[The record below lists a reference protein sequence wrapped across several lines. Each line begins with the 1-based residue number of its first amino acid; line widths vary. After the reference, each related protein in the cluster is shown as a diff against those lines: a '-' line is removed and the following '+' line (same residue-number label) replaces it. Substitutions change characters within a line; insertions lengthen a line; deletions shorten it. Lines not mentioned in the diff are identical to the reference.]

1 MKRYGITALLLL
13 TITLVVAMK
22 TDQTVK
28 TLYDFKAKTLEG
40 KDYDFSTLKGKKVMI
55 VNTASECGFTPQYEA
70 LQKLHEK
77 YDSTGKFEIIGFP
90 CNQFGG
96 QEPGSST
103 EIRTFC
109 TKNYGVT
116 FQMMEKIDVKGEN
129 QHPLYKWLTNK
140 SENGVEDAPVKWN
153 FQKFLIDENG
163 KYVDHAASAEQPDSE
178 RIIKWIE
185 GK

>member
-1 MKRYGITALLLL
+1 MKRYGIAALLLL
-13 TITLVVAMK
+13 TITLTIAMK
-22 TDQTVK
+22 TDQTGK

-70 LQKLHEK
+70 LQKLYEK

-96 QEPGSST
+96 QEPGSAT

-116 FQMMEKIDVKGEN
+116 FQMMEKIDVKGDN

-163 KYVDHAASAEQPDSE
+163 KYVDQAGSGEQPDSE

>member
-103 EIRTFC
+103 
-109 TKNYGVT
+109 
-116 FQMMEKIDVKGEN
+116 
-129 QHPLYKWLTNK
+129 
-140 SENGVEDAPVKWN
+140 
-153 FQKFLIDENG
+153 
-163 KYVDHAASAEQPDSE
+163 
-178 RIIKWIE
+178 
-185 GK
+185 